1 MKKRIQTAALFLVFV
16 ALGVL
21 IVLAWGCSARTCDYR
36 YEVVSRYD
44 DSCADSSQCT
54 SFYLSYPVFSK
65 KWFSSAAV
73 DSINAQVY
81 RAMVGTED
89 KTAEAM
95 AEDFLAGYRD
105 YLVERDSIARAE
117 NDSTMAGYVPVW
129 YYNAECQVEVNGP
142 KILVTVLKFSQ
153 YEGGAH
159 GMYGH
164 LYANYEVASGKRFA
178 LEDVFS
184 DTLALASKITEC
196 FIQQNEL
203 DASVPLCD
211 QGYFIDQ
218 QWLPLTDNFAL
229 LPQGVTFHYNV
240 YEIAP
245 YAAGELSVVVPY
257 ELLEGILRF
266 KPDFEKAEVFSS
278 DSDTAE

>member
-1 MKKRIQTAALFLVFV
+1 MKKRIQAAALFLT
-16 ALGVL
+16 LGVFAA
-21 IVLAWGCSARTCDYR
+21 LAWGCGPRACDYE
-36 YEVVSRYD
+36 YEVVSRYAD
-44 DSCADSSQCT
+44 NCADSSECT

-73 DSINAQVY
+73 DSLNARVY
-81 RAMVGTED
+81 RATVGTED
-89 KTAEAM
+89 KTAEGM

-105 YLVERDSIARAE
+105 FLNERDSIARAE
-117 NDSTMAGYVPVW
+117 GDSTMARYVPVW
-129 YYNAECQVEVNGP
+129 YYNAECLVEVNGP
-142 KILVTVLKFSQ
+142 EMVVTMLKFSQ

-159 GMYGH
+159 GMYGQ

-178 LEDVFS
+178 LEDVFT
-184 DTLALASKITEC
+184 DTLALARKITER

-211 QGYFIDQ
+211 QGYFIDE
-218 QWLPLTDNFAL
+218 QWLPVTDNFAL

-245 YAAGELSVVVPY
+245 YSAGELSVIVPY
-257 ELLEGILRF
+257 GDLEGILRF

-278 DSDTAE
+278 DSEQ